1 MIFERFYKCDQFTQG
16 TGLGLSI
23 CNVIAV
29 KLKGRIVL
37 ESEENK
43 GSRFGIVI
51 PCKIKESETDSEKM
65 EYVTEDTGTLSD
77 ETKRPV
83 ILIAEDSA
91 SNYMVISRILK
102 KHFTIVWA
110 LNGQDAL
117 NGVNKQKID
126 MVLMDIKMPEMD
138 GITALRKIRKTHKYL
153 PVIM

>member
-1 MIFERFYKCDQFTQG
+1 
-16 TGLGLSI
+16 
-23 CNVIAV
+23 
-29 KLKGRIVL
+29 
-37 ESEENK
+37 
-43 GSRFGIVI
+43 
-51 PCKIKESETDSEKM
+51 M

-126 MVLMDIKMPEMD
+126 LVLMDIKMPEMD